1 MKTRVLVVD
10 DEKDFAHVLA
20 ERLELQGYATDV
32 CFGGA
37 EAQEKVINGEYDVV
51 VLDLMMPAPDGIT
64 TLKQI
69 KHHKPIVE
77 VIMLSGQ
84 ATRQMAIEGM
94 MQGAFEYL
102 TKPCDNETMV
112 FKINEAHR
120 RKREQEERI
129 RKALEEVGRANRQ
142 QHENTGGAV

>member
-10 DEKDFAHVLA
+10 DEKDFARLLA
-20 ERLELQGYATDV
+20 ERLELQGYDTDL
-32 CFGGA
+32 CFGGKA
-37 EAQEKVINGEYDVV
+37 ALEKVINGDYDVV

-84 ATRQMAIEGM
+84 ATRETAIEGM
-94 MQGAFEYL
+94 IQGAFEYL
-102 TKPCDNETMV
+102 TKPCENETMV

-129 RKALEEVGRANRQ
+129 RKALEEVGRIKRRQRENANG
-142 QHENTGGAV
+142 TG